1 MDERK
6 DTYKGAD
13 SGEPVKVPGAQLLD
27 ENGDVKADRHFAPR
41 RDGSAGGCST
51 GHNTAPGGGSGMD
64 SAENGS
70 GAQGA
75 AAAKRDETALPA
87 EKVSL
92 TAVSGNASRIAGEV
106 AEEEPLPEDDELMAD
121 LKRDME
127 AAEAEKEAAEK
138 AAAEKEAAEKDGAE
152 EKTEAEKSKEE
163 NTPVAENPE
172 AEEKTAT
179 DKSDAEEKKTS
190 EADAPENES
199 AEAAGTEAEPEEDE
213 AAGET
218 EEPAAAAPAA
228 PVRRPLPPG
237 TPLPEVLQKLAEQ
250 PVPEGDTLCRMLKE
264 TSFLYVREGYEE
276 KAAQVLEVFL
286 IAVERHPNLRS
297 RLFEI
302 LGLLGCMAFKEGMP
316 RIGAGCAHVLMGGLL
331 CLNGEDSTMQ
341 RQGFTL
347 LQGIMG
353 MAARMR
359 DSESFHSMVEELAA
373 FREKR
378 KNREGAGFMAVL
390 LDLLFIAADR
400 RWMPSL
406 TLMGRLSREVLH
418 AGSID
423 DDTKKRFII
432 EWGVLGAQIAQRGW
446 LPETHRI
453 MWDICI
459 FLGEERNP
467 VLTRAAFTDCVTHMQ
482 MHSHWESQEAAF
494 RAYYPWQCLALA
506 LVHRY
511 SLRLLRGDEE
521 ARDVLVQFF
530 RGARDLMANVARLTL
545 RQETDMLQ
553 EWMDLWL
560 EETEGN
566 PRRQRRVK
574 VFLQMVAGYWCY
586 TQPDTSRRQKEK
598 LHGICV
604 PSLVTG
610 RYMTVLQT
618 IV

>member
-27 ENGDVKADRHFAPR
+27 ETGEVKPDRHFAPR
-41 RDGSAGGCST
+41 KDGSAGGCST

-127 AAEAEKEAAEK
+127 AAEAEKKAAEK
-138 AAAEKEAAEKDGAE
+138 AAAEKEAAEKAGAE
-152 EKTEAEKSKEE
+152 EKSEGKSKEE
-163 NTPVAENPE
+163 NTAAAEDLAEKNE
-172 AEEKTAT
+172 AEEKNAT
-179 DKSDAEEKKTS
+179 EKADVEKKGA
-190 EADAPENES
+190 EDES
-199 AEAAGTEAEPEEDE
+199 AEAAGTEAEAEEDE
-213 AAGET
+213 AAGKA
-218 EEPAAAAPAA
+218 EESVSAVPAA

-250 PVPEGDTLCRMLKE
+250 PVPEGDSLCRMLKE

-331 CLNGEDSTMQ
+331 WLNGEDSTMQ

>member
-27 ENGDVKADRHFAPR
+27 ETGEVKPDRHFAPR

-127 AAEAEKEAAEK
+127 AAEAEKKAAEK
-138 AAAEKEAAEKDGAE
+138 AAAEKEAAEKAGAE
-152 EKTEAEKSKEE
+152 EKSEGKSKEE
-163 NTPVAENPE
+163 NTAAAEDLAEKNE
-172 AEEKTAT
+172 AEEKNAT
-179 DKSDAEEKKTS
+179 EKADVEKKGA
-190 EADAPENES
+190 EDES
-199 AEAAGTEAEPEEDE
+199 AEAAGTEAEAEEDE
-213 AAGET
+213 AAGKA
-218 EEPAAAAPAA
+218 EESVSAVPAA

-250 PVPEGDTLCRMLKE
+250 PVPEGDSLCRMLKE

-545 RQETDMLQ
+545 RQETDMLA
-553 EWMDLWL
+553 EWMELWL

-566 PRRQRRVK
+566 PRRQHRVK
-574 VFLQMVAGYWCY
+574 AFLQMVAGYWCY

>member
-27 ENGDVKADRHFAPR
+27 ETGEVKPDRHFAPR
-41 RDGSAGGCST
+41 KDGSAGGCST

-64 SAENGS
+64 SAEDGS

-75 AAAKRDETALPA
+75 AADSAAEKRDETVLPA

-92 TAVSGNASRIAGEV
+92 TAVSGNASRIAREV

-127 AAEAEKEAAEK
+127 AAEADKKAAEK
-138 AAAEKEAAEKDGAE
+138 AAVEKEAAEKDGAE

-163 NTPVAENPE
+163 NTSSAEKPE

-179 DKSDAEEKKTS
+179 DKFDAEEKG
-190 EADAPENES
+190 PEDGS
-199 AEAAGTEAEPEEDE
+199 AEAAGTEAEPAEDE
-213 AAGET
+213 AAGVA
-218 EEPAAAAPAA
+218 EEPVPAA

-359 DSESFHSMVEELAA
+359 DSQAFHSMVEELAA

-545 RQETDMLQ
+545 RQETDMLA
-553 EWMDLWL
+553 EWMELWL

-574 VFLQMVAGYWCY
+574 AFLQMVAGYWCY

-610 RYMTVLQT
+610 RYMDVLQA